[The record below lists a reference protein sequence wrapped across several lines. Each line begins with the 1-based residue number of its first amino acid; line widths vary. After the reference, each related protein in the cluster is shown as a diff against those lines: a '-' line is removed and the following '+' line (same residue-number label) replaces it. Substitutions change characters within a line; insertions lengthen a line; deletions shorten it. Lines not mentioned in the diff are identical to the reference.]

1 MSEYRTIAILVF
13 GILRGRYH
21 FYLVRRG
28 INMPAFPKTW
38 TPIGSVVTSQ
48 DFKVAEELE
57 KKHGDISDNIADNV
71 TALRL
76 LLERDLIQD
85 TELLSSVPLLT
96 DVSQKILKMDPAYL
110 MTFFSSMIPW
120 GRYKVNVN
128 EDILDSYYYL
138 YIVPA
143 SSILGRGK
151 LSQYSE
157 YMRSKDIVLEDR
169 NRWFKSSKIIKK
181 SDQLKSLFDPIVV
194 NFMSKLHDEKKKI
207 VEIAREL
214 DKESSDTRI
223 IKLSLLPQILKVET
237 PAPTQTPFNLCN
249 IYVVGNERQ
258 YIIDP
263 GSTSTKAI
271 TVLEEYI
278 KENLDKIEGILLTN
292 HLVDH
297 CNQTLRLKEKF
308 DIPLFASEE
317 TAKELS
323 EEGLIFNSYL
333 KEGMKIH
340 LGTYNPLGIKRWELT
355 VVEIP
360 GYTKGQLAYY
370 DPRGVLFSG
379 SLLHKGIISTIGN
392 YDEAYSDFLSSLKK
406 ISKLNPKYVLSGHR
420 DIMSDVKQAINFN
433 LKHLKKNEGFI
444 IRLIQEG
451 KSSLDELINAV
462 FENSDLEWRDSAVNL
477 VLILLSKLTNENKI
491 QKRGEDYFCITGTK

>member
-13 GILRGRYH
+13 RIFRGRYH

-38 TPIGSVVTSQ
+38 TTIGSVITAQ

-57 KKHGDISDNIADNV
+57 KKYGDISDHLADKV

-76 LLERDLIQD
+76 LLERDLIHD

-96 DVSQKILKMDPAYL
+96 DVRQKILKMDPAYL

-120 GRYKVNVN
+120 GRHRVNVN

-138 YIVPA
+138 YIVPT
-143 SSILGRGK
+143 SSILEKGK

-157 YMRSKDIVLEDR
+157 YMSSKDIVLEDR
-169 NRWFKSSKIIKK
+169 NWWFKSSKIVRKYNQI
-181 SDQLKSLFDPIVV
+181 SSLFDPIVV
-194 NFMSKLHDEKKKI
+194 NFVTKFHNEKKKL
-207 VEIAREL
+207 VDVAREL
-214 DKESSDTRI
+214 DKESTDAMFFKMSI
-223 IKLSLLPQILKVET
+223 LPKILKFET
-237 PAPTQTPFNLCN
+237 PAPTRTPFNLCN
-249 IYVVGNERQ
+249 IYIIGNERQ

-263 GSTSTKAI
+263 GSTTSKAI
-271 TVLEEYI
+271 TVLEKYVE
-278 KENLDKIEGILLTN
+278 ENLDKIEGILLTN
-292 HLVDH
+292 HIVDH
-297 CNQTLRLKEKF
+297 CNQALHFKEKF

-333 KEGMKIH
+333 KEGMKIY
-340 LGTYNPLGIKRWELT
+340 LGSYEPLGLKKWELT
-355 VVEIP
+355 VVGIP
-360 GYTKGQLAYY
+360 GYTKGQLGYY

-379 SLLHKGIISTIGN
+379 SLLHKGIISTIGK
-392 YDEAYSDFLSSLKK
+392 YDGALSDFLSSLRKV
-406 ISKLNPKYVLSGHR
+406 SKLKPKYVLSGHR
-420 DIMSDVKQAINFN
+420 DIITDVKGAINFN
-433 LKHLKKNEGFI
+433 LKNLKKYEGFI
-444 IRLIQEG
+444 LSLIQEG
-451 KSSLDELINAV
+451 KSALDDFINAV

-477 VLILLSKLTNENKI
+477 VLLLLSKLTDENKI
-491 QKRGEDYFCITGTK
+491 QKRGEDYFCINGTK

>member
-13 GILRGRYH
+13 RILRGRYH

-57 KKHGDISDNIADNV
+57 KKHGDISDNIADKV

-96 DVSQKILKMDPAYL
+96 DVRQKILKMDPAYL

-138 YIVPA
+138 YIIPT

-157 YMRSKDIVLEDR
+157 YMRSEDVVLEDR
-169 NRWFKSSKIIKK
+169 NWWFKSSKIVKK
-181 SDQLKSLFDPIVV
+181 YAQVKSLFDPIVV
-194 NFMSKLHDEKKKI
+194 NFISKFHNEKKKL
-207 VEIAREL
+207 VDVAREL
-214 DKESSDTRI
+214 DKESMDASFF
-223 IKLSLLPQILKVET
+223 KLSLLPQILKFET
-237 PAPTQTPFNLCN
+237 PAPTRTPFNLCN
-249 IYVVGNERQ
+249 IYVVGNEKQ

-263 GSTSTKAI
+263 GSTTSKAI
-271 TVLEEYI
+271 TVLEKYI
-278 KENLDKIEGILLTN
+278 EENLDKVEGILLTN

-297 CNQTLRLKEKF
+297 CNQLLSLKEKF

-323 EEGLIFNSYL
+323 EERLIFNSYL

-340 LGTYNPLGIKRWELT
+340 LGTYYPLGIKKWELT
-355 VVEIP
+355 VLEIP

-379 SLLHKGIISTIGN
+379 SLLHKGIISTVGK
-392 YDEAYSDFLSSLKK
+392 YDEAYSDFLSSLKN
-406 ISKLNPKYVLSGHR
+406 ISKLNLKYALSGHR
-420 DIMSDVKQAINFN
+420 DIISDVKGAINLN
-433 LKHLKKNEGFI
+433 LKNLKKYEGFV
-444 IRLIQEG
+444 IRLIHEG
-451 KSSLDELINAV
+451 KLTLDELINAV

-477 VLILLSKLTNENKI
+477 VLMILSKLTNENRI
-491 QKRGEDYFCITGTK
+491 QKRGEDYFCINGTK